1 MPQGALNL
9 TREAKR
15 RSEEA
20 ALQVQGIEAAGGML
34 ALSETR
40 RKQTTKTIDSSKDQF
55 DETQADNQQKLDEVL
70 AQIDNLEGKIP
81 DLNKKVSVSFPQ
93 PVCKYLF
100 LPPTPSFPRF
110 ATGPRAWQSPATSFV
125 VAPDA
130 TSAEASPA

>member
-1 MPQGALNL
+1 
-9 TREAKR
+9 
-15 RSEEA
+15 
-20 ALQVQGIEAAGGML
+20 ML

-93 PVCKYLF
+93 PMCKYLF

-110 ATGPRAWQSPATSFV
+110 ATGPRAWQSPAMSFV
-125 VAPDA
+125 AVPDA

>member
-1 MPQGALNL
+1 MSQGALNL

-55 DETQADNQQKLDEVL
+55 DETQSDNQQKLDEVL

-81 DLNKKVSVSFPQ
+81 DLNKKVSDSH
-93 PVCKYLF
+93 
-100 LPPTPSFPRF
+100 PR
-110 ATGPRAWQSPATSFV
+110 
-125 VAPDA
+125 
-130 TSAEASPA
+130 